1 VILLPADPDGRV
13 SLRFLVRELA
23 ARDVQS
29 LLLEGGS
36 RIHGAFVAHRLVD
49 GVALFLAPRLVG
61 SGVPI
66 VEGEGL
72 DWKRPIK
79 LDSLQTQMLGP
90 DILITADVVDPG
102 RLRHGPLEI
111 KQAASRVHRYRRRSR
126 QG

>member
-1 VILLPADPDGRV
+1 M
-13 SLRFLVRELA
+13 LA
-23 ARDVQS
+23 ERDVQS

-36 RIHGAFVAHRLVD
+36 RIHGAFVARRLVD

-66 VEGEGL
+66 VEGAGL

-79 LDSLQTQMLGP
+79 LGSLQTQILGP
-90 DILITADVVDPG
+90 DILITADVAHPG
-102 RLRHGPLEI
+102 GLRHGPIDI
-111 KQAASRVHRYRRRSR
+111 KQAEPRVHRHRRRSR